1 MCVILLFNIRQKYS
15 VTDVVAN
22 INHAKRKFSP
32 SKTYYKKKKM
42 KYKLNKLK
50 IYHRKSFT
58 S

>member
-1 MCVILLFNIRQKYS
+1 MWVILLFNIRQKYS

-32 SKTYYKKKKM
+32 SKTYYKKKM

-50 IYHRKSFT
+50 IYQRKSFT